1 MKITHI
7 AAAACLVALAA
18 CAGRDASQALGDAE
32 ACIAQGDTAQAR
44 IYCAELADTS
54 ARALTSSQLV
64 RQAIVYARLS
74 ELTDNPDDMG
84 TAVECYERA
93 TALSPDSVSR
103 FVAGLGIAE
112 RSCVE
117 VIQNVAK
124 ALRAPQ
130 PSASDFEQ
138 EMGSDMPDGVP
149 ENVELS
155 VSEP

>member
-1 MKITHI
+1 MKTTHI

-18 CAGRDASQALGDAE
+18 CAGRDAGQALGDAE

-44 IYCAELADTS
+44 VYCEELADTS
-54 ARALTSSQLV
+54 ARALTPSQLV

-84 TAVECYERA
+84 AAVECYERA
-93 TALSPDSVSR
+93 TAISPDSVSR
-103 FVAGLGIAE
+103 FVDGLDIAD
-112 RSCVE
+112 RGCVE
-117 VIQNVAK
+117 VIRNVAK
-124 ALRAPQ
+124 ALHTPQ
-130 PSASDFEQ
+130 SAVSDYEQ
-138 EMGSDMPDGVP
+138 EMGSEMPDGVP